1 MRSAKQGMP
10 LLPVIRLA
18 GAEDPANPPRC
29 RFGLLAGQCCV
40 PEDFDRIAAEEIA
53 DLVEAGAL

>member
-1 MRSAKQGMP
+1 MP